1 MKDRIYILAAQ
12 LREGRV
18 PRLGQVTAG
27 FACLV
32 LIWLLFVG
40 TEESLGDRYVTPPLP
55 QMTAEYTEEEI
66 VPVTVGKS
74 WQLESE
80 ATWTTFDPLHKNF
93 GFRKNPLWLRIAL
106 YNSADT
112 EFRGTLVYKFPYTD
126 SIVMHGVDQRGNL
139 TTYRAGDS
147 EARDPDLPRSHFPSF
162 PVILEP
168 GEERSYFLRVETTS
182 VVLTPIYLFSDHD
195 FQQVNLRDQLL
206 FAALFGAIAAV
217 CMYVV
222 TVYMTVRD
230 KSFLDFI
237 MFSIA
242 YAFYVAV
249 ASGMGQTWIW
259 PGAYMNSNA
268 LFFIVQ
274 GFLFASGVRFFQR
287 YLRTADVAPRVNLIF
302 RILMFLGLLTSL
314 TPLLPPIIGKLTIAF
329 VAGPGAVFVF
339 AITIFMAHRGMRRA
353 RVVAFGWGFSQ
364 LTSVYIYLRIF
375 DITPYT
381 ELNHYLTAIGCAIAT
396 LYFAVA
402 LALGL
407 RRQQEQLLLAE
418 KLNETRSSFM
428 AGMSHELRT
437 PLNAIQGFSEM
448 MSTEML
454 GKIEPPIYKG
464 YADDIF
470 GSSRHM
476 LDLVDKILDISR
488 LESDDYDLKLET
500 HRLNDLLNETAAEF
514 RTVAREAGVVLD
526 IEEASSDATGLFDR
540 PAMKRVL
547 ENLVSNAIKFS
558 KEQGIILLAARER
571 VGRVEFTVADRGE
584 GMDPDQIESLLIPFE
599 AVRVDAYKAK
609 SGAGLGL
616 PLANALVNRH
626 GGKMNIDTS
635 PGRGTRITV
644 TLPLKAA

>member
-1 MKDRIYILAAQ
+1 MMQMIHRLAARVRDGQ
-12 LREGRV
+12 V
-18 PRLGQVTAG
+18 PRLGQVTA
-27 FACLV
+27 AVAVLV
-32 LIWLLFVG
+32 LVWLLFIG
-40 TEESLGDRYVTPPLP
+40 TEDPMGQRFDAGPEPV
-55 QMTAEYTEEEI
+55 MTVEH
-66 VPVTVGKS
+66 
-74 WQLESE
+74 SE
-80 ATWTTFDPLHKNF
+80 TAARPTAGTDGWFDAAGSDWRFFDALHANF
-93 GFRKNPLWLRIAL
+93 GFRADPLWLRVTL
-106 YNSADT
+106 RNPSDT

-126 SIVMHGVDQRGNL
+126 SIAFYGFDQRDNPEI
-139 TTYRAGDS
+139 YVAGDS
-147 EARDPDLPRSHFPSF
+147 EPRDEALPRSHFPSF
-162 PVILEP
+162 PVKLSA
-168 GEERSYFLRVETTS
+168 GETVVHFLRVETTS
-182 VVLTPIYLFSDHD
+182 VVLTPIYLYSDHD
-195 FQQVNLRDQLL
+195 YQLVNLRDQLL
-206 FAALFGAIAAV
+206 FAALFGAVLAV

-237 MFSIA
+237 AFSVT

-249 ASGMGQTWIW
+249 ASGMGQTWLW
-259 PGAYMNSNA
+259 PGAYPNSNA

-287 YLRTADVAPRVNLIF
+287 YLRTADVAPRVNAIF
-302 RILMFLGLLTSL
+302 RVLMFLGLVTSL
-314 TPLLPPIIGKLTIAF
+314 TPLLPPIIGKVTIAF

-454 GKIEPPIYKG
+454 GKIEPAIYKG
-464 YADDIF
+464 YADDIHK
-470 GSSRHM
+470 SSRHM

-488 LESDDYDLKLET
+488 LESDDYELKLES
-500 HRLNDLLNETAAEF
+500 HRLNDLISETAAEF
-514 RTVAREAGVVLD
+514 KGQAQEAD
-526 IEEASSDATGLFDR
+526 ITIDVQLASAEAMATFDR

-558 KEQGIILLAARER
+558 GSKGRILLTARER
-571 VGRVEFTVADRGE
+571 VGRIEITVTDEGE
-584 GMDPDQIESLLIPFE
+584 GMDPDHLEHLLIPFE

-616 PLANALVNRH
+616 PLANALVAQH
-626 GGKMNIDTS
+626 GGQLSFDTA
-635 PGRGTRITV
+635 PGKGTRVTV
-644 TLPLKAA
+644 SLPMVA

>member
-1 MKDRIYILAAQ
+1 MKQQLLILAGQ
-12 LREGRV
+12 LARGHV
-18 PRLGQVTAG
+18 PRLGQATAVV
-27 FACLV
+27 ACLV
-32 LIWLLFVG
+32 LGWLLFIG
-40 TEESLGDRYVTPPLP
+40 TEAPVDSRSDSRPSPVMTVEFSESAVAPVATSEGWQTAPGDEWRF
-55 QMTAEYTEEEI
+55 I
-66 VPVTVGKS
+66 
-74 WQLESE
+74 
-80 ATWTTFDPLHKNF
+80 DPLNANF
-93 GFRKNPLWLRIAL
+93 GFRQNPLWLRITVR
-106 YNSADT
+106 NPSDV
-112 EFRGTLVYKFPYTD
+112 EFRGNIVYKFPYTD
-126 SIVMHGVDQRGNL
+126 SIAFHGFDQRGQPEI
-139 TTYRAGDS
+139 YVAGDS
-147 EARDPDLPRSHFPSF
+147 QPRDQALPRSHFPSF
-162 PVILEP
+162 PVTLDP
-168 GEERSYFLRVETTS
+168 GKDQSYLMRVETTS
-182 VVLTPIYLFSDHD
+182 VVLTPIYLYSDPD
-195 FQQVNLRDQLL
+195 YQLVNLRDQLL
-206 FAALFGAIAAV
+206 FAALFGAVAAV

-237 MFSIA
+237 VFSIA

-259 PGAYMNSNA
+259 PSAYMNSNA

-287 YLRTADVAPRVNLIF
+287 YLRTPDVAPRVDLIF
-302 RILMFLGLLTSL
+302 RILMVLGLVTSL

-339 AITIFMAHRGMRRA
+339 AITIFMAHKGMRRA

-381 ELNHYLTAIGCAIAT
+381 ELNHYLTAIGCAVAT

-464 YADDIF
+464 YADDILN
-470 GSSRHM
+470 SSRHM
-476 LDLVDKILDISR
+476 LDLVDKILDISK
-488 LESDDYDLKLET
+488 LESDDYELKLET
-500 HRLNDLLNETAAEF
+500 HRLNDLINEIAAEF
-514 RTVAREAGVVLD
+514 RPVASESEIVIDVELASAEAM
-526 IEEASSDATGLFDR
+526 ATFDR

-558 KEQGIILLAARER
+558 HASGQVVLTARER
-571 VGRVEFTVADRGE
+571 VGRIEISVVDHGE
-584 GMDPDQIESLLIPFE
+584 GMDPEHLEHLLIPFE

-616 PLANALVNRH
+616 PLANALVAQH
-626 GGKMNIDTS
+626 GGQLSFDTA
-635 PGRGTRITV
+635 PGKGTRVTV
-644 TLPLKAA
+644 TLPLAA